1 MPNPR
6 SPRLRLVPVLC
17 AVGLACLGQ
26 PGESAA
32 EEVRATSRAEIQRFD
47 IPAGELAQVLLSI
60 VRQSRTPI
68 AFDQHLVEGLPAPAI
83 QGSYSVEQAL
93 QRALRGSGLEY
104 SRSAAGVL
112 SLQRATAPDAA
123 LPATTISR
131 FSSGFQAAAR
141 AGRAVQQSRAQ
152 AARKEGTER
161 AYAVRMEDLWLSL
174 LLWVERSV
182 RSAPISVHS
191 K

>member
-93 QRALRGSGLEY
+93 QRA
-104 SRSAAGVL
+104 
-112 SLQRATAPDAA
+112 
-123 LPATTISR
+123 
-131 FSSGFQAAAR
+131 
-141 AGRAVQQSRAQ
+141 
-152 AARKEGTER
+152 
-161 AYAVRMEDLWLSL
+161 
-174 LLWVERSV
+174 
-182 RSAPISVHS
+182 
-191 K
+191 